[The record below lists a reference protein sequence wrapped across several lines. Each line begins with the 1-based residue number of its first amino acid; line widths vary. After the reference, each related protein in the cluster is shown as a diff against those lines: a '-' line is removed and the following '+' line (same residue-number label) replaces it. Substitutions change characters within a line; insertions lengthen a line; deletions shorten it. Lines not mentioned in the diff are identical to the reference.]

1 MSARFKALN
10 AAQRT
15 VVVGNGFHTI
25 PNFGLSC
32 SVSLSLSPYVKS
44 PLAPSMSVRSFRAL
58 MYEYAYT
65 FVWRT
70 SVLSLVSNRRS
81 GTGKGKASRT
91 EEYAYSYIN
100 ALKDLTLIL

>member
-44 PLAPSMSVRSFRAL
+44 PLAPSMSVRSFRGL

-70 SVLSLVSNRRS
+70 SVLSLVSITLS
-81 GTGKGKASRT
+81 GIGGKGGGRGGKPNRMDWSSRP
-91 EEYAYSYIN
+91 
-100 ALKDLTLIL
+100 LTSA